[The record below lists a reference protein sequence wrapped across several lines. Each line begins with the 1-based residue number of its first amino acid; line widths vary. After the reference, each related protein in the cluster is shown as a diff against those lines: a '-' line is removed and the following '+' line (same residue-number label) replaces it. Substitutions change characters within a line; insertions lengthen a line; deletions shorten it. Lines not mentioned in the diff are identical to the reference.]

1 MIIID
6 FLKSPSSC
14 LFVTRSAASQ
24 PNIFY
29 PIFYP
34 EIHEVDLW
42 QVYLIQRII
51 LFILWR
57 NSEQERHPDVK
68 CFAELVF
75 TVASLPRGLI
85 KPLFAL
91 GGCELQSLLAISDA

>member
-1 MIIID
+1 MDILQ
-6 FLKSPSSC
+6 FHKQRVLRNRGTQPKKLEYSS
-14 LFVTRSAASQ
+14 
-24 PNIFY
+24 
-29 PIFYP
+29 
-34 EIHEVDLW
+34 H
-42 QVYLIQRII
+42 LIQRII

-57 NSEQERHPDVK
+57 NAEQERHPDVK

-75 TVASLPRGLI
+75 TVASLPQRFI